1 MEDSYQC
8 CYEEA
13 SSDQVKEHEVEIK
26 ASDDKN
32 DHKIKASAKAIN
44 VNCRLPQVDDDLIKL
59 RKLTKRQVQSVSP
72 DQLSLLGE
80 EADESESESESDSEH
95 DDQLEPLRSLDISQ
109 EPSEPDVLS
118 DDELM
123 RQVRLRLR
131 AKIAEHKYQSTCS
144 ACEIAADRAMD
155 KWKLGTGYLALV
167 RVYKCKQ
174 HLKQ

>member
-59 RKLTKRQVQSVSP
+59 RKLTKRQV
-72 DQLSLLGE
+72 
-80 EADESESESESDSEH
+80 
-95 DDQLEPLRSLDISQ
+95 
-109 EPSEPDVLS
+109 
-118 DDELM
+118 
-123 RQVRLRLR
+123 
-131 AKIAEHKYQSTCS
+131 
-144 ACEIAADRAMD
+144 
-155 KWKLGTGYLALV
+155 
-167 RVYKCKQ
+167 
-174 HLKQ
+174 